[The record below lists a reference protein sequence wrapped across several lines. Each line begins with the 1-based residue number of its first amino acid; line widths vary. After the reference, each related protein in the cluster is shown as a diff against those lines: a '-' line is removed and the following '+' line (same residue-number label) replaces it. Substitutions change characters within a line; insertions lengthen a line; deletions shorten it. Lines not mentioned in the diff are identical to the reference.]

1 MSRYGGGC
9 SQKIGV
15 SIWEKNN
22 LKIKSINGLT
32 EDGEV
37 LEDFTTIS
45 SRLSEPDSSKTTI
58 DPMHSLLPKVKKI
71 FLVEDF

>member
-1 MSRYGGGC
+1 MAVVVVKKLVFQFG
-9 SQKIGV
+9 K
-15 SIWEKNN
+15 KNN

-45 SRLSEPDSSKTTI
+45 SRLNEPDSRKTTNRSNAF
-58 DPMHSLLPKVKKI
+58 PVAKSEKI